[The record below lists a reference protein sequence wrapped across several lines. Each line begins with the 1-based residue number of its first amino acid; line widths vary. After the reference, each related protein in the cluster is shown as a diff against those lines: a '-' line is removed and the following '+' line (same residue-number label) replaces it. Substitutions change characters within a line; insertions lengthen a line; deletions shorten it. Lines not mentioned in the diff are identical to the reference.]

1 MFMKVLITGSSGA
14 LGSSL
19 KKVFKNAFCP
29 NHAEMDVTNPSSVN
43 KIILSCKPTAL
54 IHAAALVGIRECEED
69 KEKAWLTN
77 VEGTQNIVNALKK
90 LDNNCYIIYMST
102 ACVFAGENKKFY
114 TEDDTPA
121 PKNYY
126 SITKLCGEL
135 VVRQYNNSCII
146 RTNFVPKRQWKYPKA
161 FTDRFGTYLFTDQVA
176 KGVFDVYKKKAK
188 GIIHIAG
195 DKRMS
200 MYELAL
206 LAGSKNV
213 GKMNLDEYQGPP
225 LTIDMSL
232 STKRWK
238 KYKIR

>member
-1 MFMKVLITGSSGA
+1 MKVLITGGSGA
-14 LGSSL
+14 LGESL
-19 KKVFKNAFCP
+19 KKVFKDAFCP
-29 NHAEMDVTNPSSVN
+29 THAEMDITDAASVN
-43 KIILSCKPTAL
+43 RTILGYKPETL

-69 KEKAWLTN
+69 KEEAWLTN

-90 LDNNCYIIYMST
+90 LDNKCYLIYMST
-102 ACVFAGENKKFY
+102 ACVFAGEHKKFY
-114 TEDDTPA
+114 TEDDIPS

-126 SITKLCGEL
+126 SFTKLCGEII
-135 VVRQYNNSCII
+135 VRQYENTYII
-146 RTNFVPKRQWKYPKA
+146 RTNFVPRKQWKYPKA
-161 FTDRFGTYLFTDQVA
+161 FVDRFGTYLFTDQVA
-176 KGVFDVYKKKAK
+176 KGIFDVYKKKVK
-188 GIIHIAG
+188 GIIHIVG

-213 GKMNLDEYQGPP
+213 GKMNLGEYEGPP

-238 KYKIR
+238 KYRIR